1 MKKPVC
7 YIIGAGEHLT
17 PLPQKN
23 SKDMVIA
30 ADGGYSFLSSLGRAA
45 DIIIGDFDSLGFVPC
60 GNNVVVLSPIK
71 DNTDMEAAIE
81 EGWNCGYRFF
91 AIYGGLGG
99 RIDHTIANI
108 QCIASI
114 AARGGRGFLIGKD
127 SIITAIHND
136 KICFSPESSGYISV
150 FSHDEK
156 AYGVYE
162 SGLKYSL
169 NDSTL
174 SNKAS
179 LGVSNEFTGIESCIS
194 VRDGTLIIVYPIG
207 TEEIYK

>member
-7 YIIGAGEHLT
+7 YIIGAGEHYA
-17 PLPQKN
+17 PLPLQA

-99 RIDHTIANI
+99 R
-108 QCIASI
+108 
-114 AARGGRGFLIGKD
+114 
-127 SIITAIHND
+127 
-136 KICFSPESSGYISV
+136 
-150 FSHDEK
+150 
-156 AYGVYE
+156 
-162 SGLKYSL
+162 
-169 NDSTL
+169 
-174 SNKAS
+174 
-179 LGVSNEFTGIESCIS
+179 
-194 VRDGTLIIVYPIG
+194 
-207 TEEIYK
+207 

>member
-7 YIIGAGEHLT
+7 YIIGAGEHYA
-17 PLPQKN
+17 PLPLQA

-30 ADGGYSFLSSLGRAA
+30 ADGGYSFLSSIGRAA

-127 SIITAIHND
+127 SVITAIYND

-156 AYGVYE
+156 SYGVYE

-169 NDSTL
+169 NDATL

-194 VRDGTLIIVYPIG
+194 VREGTLIIVYPIG

>member
-7 YIIGAGEHLT
+7 YIVGAGEHLT

-23 SKDMVIA
+23 SQDIVIA
-30 ADGGYSFLSSLGRAA
+30 ADGGYSFLSSLERNA

-60 GNNVVVLSPIK
+60 GNNVIELSPIK

-81 EGWNCGYRFF
+81 EGWNRGYRLF

-108 QCIASI
+108 QCIASV
-114 AARGGRGFLIGKD
+114 AERGGRGFLIGKD
-127 SIITAIHND
+127 SVITAIHND
-136 KICFSPESSGYISV
+136 KICFPSESSGFISV

-156 AYGVYE
+156 AYGVTE
-162 SGLKYSL
+162 TGLKYTL
-169 NDSTL
+169 NDTEL
-174 SNKAS
+174 SNKTS